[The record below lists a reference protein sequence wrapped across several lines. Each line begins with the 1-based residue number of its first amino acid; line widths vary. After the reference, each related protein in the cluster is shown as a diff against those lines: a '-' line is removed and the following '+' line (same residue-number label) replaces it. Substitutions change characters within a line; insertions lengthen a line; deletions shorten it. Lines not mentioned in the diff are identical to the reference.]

1 MDAPSELSDK
11 SSPSRL
17 RAWPAW
23 PAWPRGRLADAML
36 AGLVMLI
43 IAMMIVPLPTWLI
56 DQLIALNLSLSLLL
70 LVTAMYVP
78 DGLAFTSMP
87 SVLLIS
93 TLYRLALNV
102 SSTRLILLQADAGR
116 VIRAF
121 GGFVVRGDYVVGAV
135 IFLIVSLIQYLV
147 VAKGGERVA
156 EVAARFTLDAM
167 PGKQLAIDADLR
179 AGGMRVEAAQA
190 RRSLLERESR
200 FYGAMDGAM
209 KFIKGD
215 AIASLVITAIAFV
228 GGSAIGVW
236 KHGLE
241 LTSAVELYGLLAIGD
256 GLVSQLPALITSI
269 AAGLTVTRVAEQD
282 ASSLG
287 QDVIAQLFDRPR
299 SLLAVAAALAMLACV
314 PGLPALPFL
323 LLGVFFVARGV
334 RVRRERTLRET
345 LREEAPAHLARLR
358 LELGAQLTLSSPQ
371 RGATEATPLD
381 QALTQATHALA
392 EQLGVTAPSWQRGA
406 SALLAPDAFTLYLRG
421 VPVLRGRAQDSGEL
435 TNLLEAELEPALL
448 RRARELFT
456 LDDLQQRCDTLALWA
471 PSLVQSVVPRVFTPT
486 QLLEILRRLLDER
499 IGIHAL
505 ERIFDALSS
514 CNVGAASVERGLEVV
529 RHALRERL
537 SETQLQD
544 DTLSVHPL
552 DPLIE
557 DALRDATQSF
567 AGERVVALAP
577 ELAEDV
583 VRAVRKARA
592 LHATAPVLVT
602 QNDVRRSLY
611 DVLKDE
617 MPDVTVLSYTELPGN
632 VMIERRELIT
642 VASSS

>member
-1 MDAPSELSDK
+1 MDASSELPDK
-11 SSPSRL
+11 SGPSWL
-17 RAWPAW
+17 RAWQ
-23 PAWPRGRLADAML
+23 RGRFADAVL

-70 LVTAMYVP
+70 LVTALYVP
-78 DGLAFTSMP
+78 HGLSFTSMP

-179 AGGMRVEAAQA
+179 AGGLRVEAAQA
-190 RRSLLERESR
+190 RRALLERESR

-215 AIASLVITAIAFV
+215 AIASLIITAIAFV

-236 KHGLE
+236 KQGLGLE
-241 LTSAVELYGLLAIGD
+241 AAVTLYGLLAIGD
-256 GLVSQLPALITSI
+256 GLVSQLPALVTSI
-269 AAGLTVTRVAEQD
+269 AAGLTVTRVAEQE

-299 SLLAVAAALAMLACV
+299 SLFAVAAALAMLASV
-314 PGLPALPFL
+314 PGLPAWPFL
-323 LLGVFFVARGV
+323 LLGVFFAVRGA
-334 RVRRERTLRET
+334 RVRKLRET
-345 LREEAPAHLARLR
+345 LPRVAPLDPPRLR
-358 LELGAQLTLSSPQ
+358 LELGAQLMASMTERAQPAASP
-371 RGATEATPLD
+371 PD
-381 QALTQATHALA
+381 HALTHATSTLA
-392 EQLGVTAPSWQRGA
+392 EQLGVTVPTWQHGA
-406 SALLAPDAFTLYLRG
+406 SALLPPDAFTLYLRG
-421 VPVLRGRAQDSGEL
+421 VPLLRGRAQDGPEL
-435 TNLLEAELEPALL
+435 GQLLEAELEQALR

-456 LDDLQQRCDTLALWA
+456 LDDLQQRCDKLALWA
-471 PSLVQSVVPRVFTPT
+471 PTLVQSVVPRVFTAT

-499 IGIHAL
+499 VGIHAL
-505 ERIFDALSS
+505 ERILDALSS
-514 CNVGAASVERGLEVV
+514 CGTGTVSIERGLEAV

-544 DTLSVHPL
+544 DTLSVHML

-557 DALRDATQSF
+557 DALRDATQST
-567 AGERVVALAP
+567 AGERSVALAP
-577 ELAEDV
+577 DLAEDV

-611 DVLKDE
+611 EVLKDE
-617 MPDVTVLSYTELPGN
+617 LPDVTVLSYSELPTN
-632 VMIERRELIT
+632 IMVERRELIT
-642 VASSS
+642 VADSS